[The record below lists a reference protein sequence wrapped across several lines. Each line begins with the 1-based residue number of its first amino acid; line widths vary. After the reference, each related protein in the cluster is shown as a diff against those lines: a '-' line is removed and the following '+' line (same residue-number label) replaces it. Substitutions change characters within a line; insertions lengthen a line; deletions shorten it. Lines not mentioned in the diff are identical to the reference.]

1 MASLLSFSDL
11 FKYEIAQGEVE
22 VHVDLSAFSRLTRA
36 DNCLTV
42 PTFLHL
48 DPSERVAFM
57 QGNGDGAG
65 ASRIGVG
72 GAEGPKAQT
81 VSLHE
86 CNPIPSQR
94 TQKEGRALLQQ
105 HAECRVGW
113 TGTNRRLLVR
123 LDMKQRVLFA
133 WE

>member
-1 MASLLSFSDL
+1 MPSVLNVSDL
-11 FKYEIAQGEVE
+11 FKYEIAPGEVE

-36 DNCLTV
+36 DSCLMV

-48 DPSERVAFM
+48 DPSGRVAFM

-81 VSLHE
+81 VPLHE

-113 TGTNRRLLVR
+113 TGTHRRLLVWLDIKPR
-123 LDMKQRVLFA
+123 LLFT